1 MENDN
6 FSPKEI
12 LLQLMS
18 KMDAVSTAVNKQEL
32 LLNSIHEASASRDE
46 KIRDLKLEV
55 KTLQEDVV
63 KLTTK
68 VQSLKAF
75 NRNIVG
81 IWSALILFIS
91 IFGRDIL
98 YRLFA

>member
-18 KMDAVSTAVNKQEL
+18 KMDAVSTAVTKQEL
-32 LLNSIHEASASRDE
+32 LLNSIHEASANRDE

>member
-1 MENDN
+1 METDT
-6 FSPKEI
+6 FSHKEMFVQ
-12 LLQLMS
+12 LLT
-18 KMDAVSTAVNKQEL
+18 KIDGITAAVNKQEL

-46 KIRDLKLEV
+46 KIRDLKSDV
-55 KTLQEDVV
+55 KTLQSEVII
-63 KLTTK
+63 LTAK

-81 IWSALILFIS
+81 VWSIVILFIS